1 VTDHVSLGNGSAP
14 SLSSSATPTFI
25 ASSPLSSSLPEVL
38 ADRATGGSLTVSQT
52 VSFIEAETGVRVHR
66 ATVWRR
72 MLRGQLP
79 SFRVGGK
86 VRTTKRA
93 VLAMLEADAQRRKP
107 TTVRADEVREEV
119 ARAGAAAADRIAG
132 MGSN

>member
-1 VTDHVSLGNGSAP
+1 MTDHVSCGNGSAP
-14 SLSSSATPTFI
+14 SSAVRPTFVV
-25 ASSPLSSSLPEVL
+25 SWPLSSSLPEVL

-52 VSFIEAETGVRVHR
+52 VSFIEAETGVRIHR
-66 ATVWRR
+66 ATVWRK
-72 MLRGQLP
+72 MLRGQLS

-119 ARAGAAAADRIAG
+119 ARAGADAADRIAG